1 MNAPPELKQDA
12 STSNPP
18 PQGLP
23 HGLKNEP
30 PKNLSWSARM
40 VFNLLSGMHRGQLTL
55 RFPDGSASTIGKEP
69 HSDFQAVIQVRDERC
84 FKRIIQFGHIGF
96 AEAYLDGEWDTPD
109 LEAVVCWFILNIE
122 NSTVLEGSKNKA
134 FWVNLLG
141 KINRLYHLLRSNN
154 VDNSQKNIHE
164 HYDLG
169 NDFFK
174 IFLDPSLTYSSARFT
189 HPEQSLEEAQL
200 SKYEA
205 LCQKVQ
211 LKPGDRVLEIGT
223 GWGGFAVYMATQYGC
238 HIDTVTISQEQ
249 FNFAKQRIETAG
261 LSHQI
266 TVHLQDYRNIRGQ
279 FDKIV
284 SVEMLE
290 AVGDA
295 YLNTYFAQCS
305 KLLKPDGLL
314 GIQYITCPD
323 SRYELL
329 KNNVDFIQK
338 HIFPGSLLPSVGRV
352 NQAINQTGHLFLHQ
366 LEDMG
371 NSYAK
376 TLQLWHDAF
385 NANLPEVRRQGF
397 DERFIRKWNYYLMY
411 CKAAFRMRNIS
422 VVQAVYTNPNNLS
435 LWQAL

>member
-1 MNAPPELKQDA
+1 MNALTEVKPNSSSPLLSQAAEK
-12 STSNPP
+12 
-18 PQGLP
+18 PQAP
-23 HGLKNEP
+23 T
-30 PKNLSWSARM
+30 NLSWSARM
-40 VFNLLSGMHRGQLTL
+40 VLKLLSGMPKGQLRL
-55 RFPDGSASTIGKEP
+55 EFPDGSVSLIGKEP
-69 HSDFQAVIQVRDERC
+69 DSEFQAIIQVQNDGC

-96 AEAYLDGEWDTPD
+96 AEAYLDGEWETPD
-109 LEAVVCWFILNIE
+109 LEAVVSWFILNIE

-141 KINRLYHLLRSNN
+141 KINRLYHLLRANS
-154 VDNSQKNIHE
+154 VTNSQKNIHE

-169 NDFFK
+169 NQFFK

-189 HPEQSLEEAQL
+189 HPQQTLEQAQM

-205 LCQKVQ
+205 LCQKVKLRQ
-211 LKPGDRVLEIGT
+211 CDHVLEIGT
-223 GWGGFAVYMATQYGC
+223 GWGGFALYMAQNYGC
-238 HIDTVTISQEQ
+238 KIDTVTISQEQ
-249 FNFAKQRIETAG
+249 FNEARQRIETAG

-266 TVHLQDYRNIRGQ
+266 TVHLKDYRKITGQ

-284 SVEMLE
+284 SIEMLE

-295 YLNTYFAQCS
+295 YLNTYFAQCA
-305 KLLKPDGLL
+305 KLLKPEGLL

-323 SRYELL
+323 SRYDLL

-352 NQAINQTGHLFLHQ
+352 NQAINQTGNLFLHQ

-376 TLQLWHDAF
+376 TLQLWYDAF

-422 VVQAVYTNPNNLS
+422 VVQAVYTNPNNLT